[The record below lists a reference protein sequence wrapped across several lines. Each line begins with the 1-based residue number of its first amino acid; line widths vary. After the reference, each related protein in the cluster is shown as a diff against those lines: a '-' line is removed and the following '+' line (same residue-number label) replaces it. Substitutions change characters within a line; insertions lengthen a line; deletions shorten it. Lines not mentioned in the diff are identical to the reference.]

1 MVKQEFLFGVIEPAS
16 NRLKDDVET
25 NRQLIRAAERN
36 LLTRD
41 CGLVVGAQ
49 IMRRVKKRNNSRKAL
64 LVKPD
69 ELFLTANL
77 AVVAREASRALR
89 CR

>member
-1 MVKQEFLFGVIEPAS
+1 MVEQEFLFGVIEPTS

-25 NRQLIRAAERN
+25 NWQLIRAAERN

-49 IMRRVKKRNNSRKAL
+49 IVRRVKKRNNSRKAL
-64 LVKPD
+64 LVEPY
-69 ELFLTANL
+69 EFFLTANL